1 MSDVEVKVPIL
12 AESTAKL
19 LNWQKQ
25 IGDKIREGER
35 LIEVETDKVILEI
48 LASQSGTITKLLK
61 SNGESVSGG
70 EIIAILDSDIKSN
83 LPADKMLDQLTSE
96 KIVINPT
103 VRKMDCGDTTQFSSN
118 ITKFANPPSDKI
130 TPHITKNCAS
140 SLPSLKEER
149 VPMTHLRG
157 QLAKLLLKTQS
168 EHVILTAFDEV
179 NMQAIK
185 NLRTWHK
192 QSFEQRY
199 GTKLGLM
206 AFFTKAVVAA
216 LQKFPIINAST
227 DNNDIIYHNYY
238 NIGITITDSNVVPV
252 LRNADTMSFADIET
266 NIADFAKKIDDSQ
279 LAMEELTGGTFT
291 ITNILGSMLS
301 TPILNPPQS
310 AILGIH
316 NIVERPVVENGQ
328 VVIRPIMFIALSYDQ
343 RLIDNND
350 AVQFLITVKNAI
362 EDPSRLLLE
371 I

>member
-1 MSDVEVKVPIL
+1 MSDVEVKVPII

-25 IGDKIREGER
+25 IDDKVREGER
-35 LIEVETDKVILEI
+35 LIEVETDKVVLEI
-48 LASQSGTITKLLK
+48 LAPQSGKITKILK
-61 SNGESVSGG
+61 ANNEPVSGG

-83 LPADKMLDQLTSE
+83 LLPDKILKQSTSE
-96 KIVINPT
+96 KIVIDST
-103 VRKMDCGDTTQFSSN
+103 VRKISCGNNTQVSN
-118 ITKFANPPSDKI
+118 KNIAKSDKI
-130 TPHITKNCAS
+130 ELPNNLTKNCAS
-140 SLPSLKEER
+140 GLPPLREER
-149 VPMTHLRG
+149 VPMTHLRNNF
-157 QLAKLLLKTQS
+157 AKLLLKTQS
-168 EHVILTAFDEV
+168 EHVILTVFDEV

-185 NLRTWHK
+185 DLRTQHK

-199 GTKLGLM
+199 GTKLELM
-206 AFFTKAVVAA
+206 AFFIKAVVAA

-238 NIGITITDSNVVPV
+238 NIGITNSNVVPV

-266 NIADFAKKIDDSQ
+266 NIADFTKKINDSK

-291 ITNILGSMLS
+291 ITNIPSSMLS
-301 TPILNPPQS
+301 TPILNSPQS

-350 AVQFLITVKNAI
+350 AVQFLVTVKNAI